1 MLVVGWRRGREEKGE
16 GQEGW
21 RPGSLRV
28 SLGEIGA
35 QSKLR
40 GGDMGAVRWDWLL
53 TEHLQAGL
61 CTGRMLGEIQ
71 KCNRKVLDASPEQ
84 NKRRE
89 LEILVRLF
97 MTLSF

>member
-1 MLVVGWRRGREEKGE
+1 MEWRKKERKPDAESG
-16 GQEGW
+16 GQGQLLW
-21 RPGSLRV
+21 
-28 SLGEIGA
+28 
-35 QSKLR
+35 

>member
-40 GGDMGAVRWDWLL
+40 GGDMGAVRWLRLAADR
-53 TEHLQAGL
+53 AF
-61 CTGRMLGEIQ
+61 TGRALHRENAWRDSKMQQ
-71 KCNRKVLDASPEQ
+71 KSPGC
-84 NKRRE
+84 
-89 LEILVRLF
+89 F
-97 MTLSF
+97 P